1 MGLAINPK
9 TGTIEWAKEDLKR
22 FEGYSDTGYY
32 ANDDE
37 KARGI
42 VTVGYGSTHRVGH
55 GEKITEEQA
64 NQFLMEDMMEAEE
77 AVDRLVTIDL
87 NPNQRA
93 ALTSLVFN
101 VGQGNFAKSK
111 ALVALNTGDFDSF
124 KREAFGE
131 NDGFVYSGGVKLPG
145 LVNRRSQEQ
154 DMFTGM
160 LRLP

>member
-1 MGLAINPK
+1 MQGMFQTAMPLIQ
-9 TGTIEWAKEDLKR
+9 E
-22 FEGYSDTGYY
+22 FEGYRDTGYY
-32 ANDDE
+32 ATDDE

-64 NQFLMEDMMEAEE
+64 NQFLMEDMMEAQN

-131 NDGFVYSGGVKLPG
+131 DDGFVYSGGVKLPG
-145 LVNRRSQEQ
+145 LVNRRLEEQ
-154 DMFTGM
+154 AMFTGM
-160 LRLP
+160 LSGN

>member
-1 MGLAINPK
+1 MKGMFQTAMPLIQ
-9 TGTIEWAKEDLKR
+9 EC
-22 FEGYSDTGYY
+22 EGYRDTGYY
-32 ANDDE
+32 ATDDE

-42 VTVGYGSTHRVGH
+42 VTVGYGSTYRVGY

-131 NDGFVYSGGVKLPG
+131 DDGFVYRGGVKLPG
-145 LVNRRSQEQ
+145 LVNRRSEEQ
-154 DMFTGM
+154 AMFTGM
-160 LRLP
+160 LSGN

>member
-1 MGLAINPK
+1 MHGMFK
-9 TGTIEWAKEDLKR
+9 TAMPLIQE
-22 FEGYSDTGYY
+22 FEGYRDTGYY
-32 ANDDE
+32 ATDDE

-64 NQFLMEDMMEAEE
+64 KQFLMEDMMEAEK
-77 AVDRLVTIDL
+77 AVDRLVTINL
-87 NPNQRA
+87 SPNQRA

-111 ALVALNTGDFDSF
+111 ALVALNTGDFETF
-124 KREAFGE
+124 KQEAFGE

-145 LVNRRSQEQ
+145 LVNRRSQER

-160 LRLP
+160 LSY

>member
-1 MGLAINPK
+1 MEGMLSNPMSL
-9 TGTIEWAKEDLKR
+9 IQD
-22 FEGYSDTGYY
+22 FEGYRDTGYY
-32 ANDDE
+32 ATDDE

-42 VTVGYGSTHRVGH
+42 VTVGYGSTYRVGE

-77 AVDRLVTIDL
+77 AVDRLVSIDL

-93 ALTSLVFN
+93 ALTSLIFN

-111 ALVALNTGDFDSF
+111 ALVALNLGDFDTF

-131 NDGFVYSGGVKLPG
+131 NDGFVYSGGVKLDG
-145 LVNRRSQEQ
+145 LINRRAKERDVFSG
-154 DMFTGM
+154 GM
-160 LRLP
+160 LSVN

>member
-1 MGLAINPK
+1 MEGMFK
-9 TGTIEWAKEDLKR
+9 TAMPLIQE
-22 FEGYSDTGYY
+22 FEGYKDTGYY
-32 ANDDE
+32 ATDDE

-42 VTVGYGSTHRVGH
+42 VTVGYGSTHRVGE

-87 NPNQRA
+87 SPHQRA

-111 ALVALNTGDFDSF
+111 ALVALNLGDFDLF
-124 KREAFGE
+124 KQEAFGE

-160 LRLP
+160 LSN

>member
-1 MGLAINPK
+1 MQGMFQTAMPLIQ
-9 TGTIEWAKEDLKR
+9 E
-22 FEGYSDTGYY
+22 FEGYRDTGYY
-32 ANDDE
+32 ATDDE

-42 VTVGYGSTHRVGH
+42 VTVGYGSTYRVGY

-131 NDGFVYSGGVKLPG
+131 DDGFVYSGGVKLPG
-145 LVNRRSQEQ
+145 LVNRRSEEQ
-154 DMFTGM
+154 AMFTGM
-160 LRLP
+160 LSGN

>member
-1 MGLAINPK
+1 MQGMFQTAMPLIQ
-9 TGTIEWAKEDLKR
+9 E
-22 FEGYSDTGYY
+22 FEGYRDTGYY
-32 ANDDE
+32 ATDDE

-64 NQFLMEDMMEAEE
+64 NQFLMEDMMEAKE

-160 LRLP
+160 LGGN

>member
-1 MGLAINPK
+1 MHGMFETAMPLIQ
-9 TGTIEWAKEDLKR
+9 E
-22 FEGYSDTGYY
+22 FEGYRDTGYY
-32 ANDDE
+32 ATDDE

-64 NQFLMEDMMEAEE
+64 NQFLIEDMMEAQD

-145 LVNRRSQEQ
+145 LVNRRSEEQ
-154 DMFTGM
+154 AMFTGM
-160 LRLP
+160 LSGN

>member
-1 MGLAINPK
+1 MEGMFK
-9 TGTIEWAKEDLKR
+9 TAMPLIQE
-22 FEGYSDTGYY
+22 FEGYKDTGYY
-32 ANDDE
+32 ATDDE

-87 NPNQRA
+87 SPHQRA

-111 ALVALNTGDFDSF
+111 ALVALNLGDFELF
-124 KREAFGE
+124 KQEAFGE

-160 LRLP
+160 LGLP

>member
-1 MGLAINPK
+1 MQGMFQTAMPLIQ
-9 TGTIEWAKEDLKR
+9 E
-22 FEGYSDTGYY
+22 FEGYRDTGYY
-32 ANDDE
+32 ATDDE
-37 KARGI
+37 KERGI

-55 GEKITEEQA
+55 GEKVTEEQA
-64 NQFLMEDMMEAEE
+64 NQFLMEDMMEAQE

-87 NPNQRA
+87 SPNQRA
-93 ALTSLVFN
+93 ALTSLIFN

-124 KREAFGE
+124 KQEAFGE
-131 NDGFVYSGGVKLPG
+131 NDGFVYSGGIKLPG

-160 LRLP
+160 LSGN

>member
-1 MGLAINPK
+1 MHGMFETAMPLIQ
-9 TGTIEWAKEDLKR
+9 E
-22 FEGYSDTGYY
+22 FEGYRDTGYY
-32 ANDDE
+32 ATDDE

-42 VTVGYGSTHRVGH
+42 VTVGYGSTHRVGE

-93 ALTSLVFN
+93 ALTSLIFN

-111 ALVALNTGDFDSF
+111 ALVALNLGDFEAF

-131 NDGFVYSGGVKLPG
+131 NDGFVYSGGVKIDG
-145 LVNRRSQEQ
+145 LINRRAKERDVFSG
-154 DMFTGM
+154 GM
-160 LRLP
+160 LSLN

>member
-1 MGLAINPK
+1 MEGMFKNAMPLIQ
-9 TGTIEWAKEDLKR
+9 E
-22 FEGYSDTGYY
+22 FEGYRDTGYY
-32 ANDDE
+32 ATDDE
-37 KARGI
+37 KERGI

-55 GEKITEEQA
+55 GEKVTEEQA
-64 NQFLMEDMMEAEE
+64 NQFLMEDMMEAQE

-87 NPNQRA
+87 SPNQRA

-101 VGQGNFAKSK
+101 VGQGNFANSK

-124 KREAFGE
+124 KQEAFGE
-131 NDGFVYSGGVKLPG
+131 NDGFVYSGGIKLPG

-160 LRLP
+160 LSGN

>member
-1 MGLAINPK
+1 MKGMFQTAMPLIQ
-9 TGTIEWAKEDLKR
+9 E
-22 FEGYSDTGYY
+22 FEGYRDTGYY
-32 ANDDE
+32 ATDDE

-42 VTVGYGSTHRVGH
+42 VTVGYGSTHRVSH

-131 NDGFVYSGGVKLPG
+131 DDGFVYSGGVKLPG
-145 LVNRRSQEQ
+145 LVNRRSEEQ
-154 DMFTGM
+154 AMFTGM
-160 LRLP
+160 LSGN

>member
-1 MGLAINPK
+1 MEGMFK
-9 TGTIEWAKEDLKR
+9 TAMPLIQE
-22 FEGYSDTGYY
+22 FEGYKDTGYY
-32 ANDDE
+32 ATDDE

-42 VTVGYGSTHRVGH
+42 VTVGYGSTHRVGE

-87 NPNQRA
+87 SPHQRA

-111 ALVALNTGDFDSF
+111 ALVALNLGDFDSF
-124 KREAFGE
+124 KQEAFGE

-160 LRLP
+160 LSN

>member
-1 MGLAINPK
+1 MEGMLSNPMSL
-9 TGTIEWAKEDLKR
+9 IQD
-22 FEGYSDTGYY
+22 FEGYRDTGYY
-32 ANDDE
+32 ATDDE

-42 VTVGYGSTHRVGH
+42 VTVGYGSTHRVGE

-77 AVDRLVTIDL
+77 AVNRLVNIDL

-93 ALTSLVFN
+93 ALTSLIFN

-111 ALVALNTGDFDSF
+111 ALVALNLGDFDTF

-131 NDGFVYSGGVKLPG
+131 NDGFVYSGGVKLDG
-145 LVNRRSQEQ
+145 LINRRAKERDVFSG
-154 DMFTGM
+154 GM
-160 LRLP
+160 LSVN

>member
-9 TGTIEWAKEDLKR
+9 TGTIEWAKEDLKA

-87 NPNQRA
+87 SPNQRA

-111 ALVALNTGDFDSF
+111 ALVALNTGDFELF
-124 KREAFGE
+124 KQEAFGE
-131 NDGFVYSGGVKLPG
+131 DDGFVYSGGEKLPG
-145 LVNRRSQEQ
+145 LINRRSEER

-160 LRLP
+160 LSN

>member
-9 TGTIEWAKEDLKR
+9 TGTIEWAKEDLKK

-32 ANDDE
+32 ATDDE

>member
-1 MGLAINPK
+1 MQGMFQTAMPLIQ
-9 TGTIEWAKEDLKR
+9 E
-22 FEGYSDTGYY
+22 FEGYRDTGYY
-32 ANDDE
+32 ATDDE

-77 AVDRLVTIDL
+77 AVNRLVTIDL

-111 ALVALNTGDFDSF
+111 ALVALNIGDFDSF

-160 LRLP
+160 LGLP

>member
-1 MGLAINPK
+1 MHGMFETAMPLIQ
-9 TGTIEWAKEDLKR
+9 E
-22 FEGYSDTGYY
+22 FEGYRDTGYF
-32 ANDDE
+32 ATDDE

-42 VTVGYGSTHRVGH
+42 VTVGYGSTHRVGE

-87 NPNQRA
+87 TPNQKA

-111 ALVALNTGDFDSF
+111 ALVALNTGDFESF

-154 DMFTGM
+154 AMFTGM
-160 LRLP
+160 LGLP

>member
-42 VTVGYGSTHRVGH
+42 VTVGY